1 MAGFRGQFQPRERE
15 PNPEPLFGRRS
26 LRGLQDPDHRPGRGG
41 GGGRG
46 EGKRAVQGPRG
57 GEKPVRV
64 FRTLFS
70 YRIGGWGYFLSPPR
84 VCPALQRQD
93 SATPSPRDRV
103 TGPN

>member
-46 EGKRAVQGPRG
+46 EGKRAVQGPGG

-64 FRTLFS
+64 FRTL
-70 YRIGGWGYFLSPPR
+70 
-84 VCPALQRQD
+84 
-93 SATPSPRDRV
+93 SATELEGGGTFCHLRGFVQPCNGRILRLPPPG
-103 TGPN
+103 TG